1 MENTTE
7 VKKVSKASAF
17 AVFGLLLIGGVYK
30 IGYEAGKI
38 ETAEGMQKQ
47 VEYWKEQSGKVTEK
61 IVIEYVDR
69 VKEIVK
75 WRTKNVEIIKLVP
88 SVCELP
94 HGWVHVHDRSAEGR
108 DADATRAINDT
119 SSGIKDTEALGTIV
133 ENYASCHENR
143 EQLLALQ
150 SWIREQQQL
159 VKDQKS
165 INTNTAEAG
174 SQQQEEQ
181 P

>member
-1 MENTTE
+1 MEYTTQHNNT
-7 VKKVSKASAF
+7 SKIGAF
-17 AVFGLLLIGGVYK
+17 TVFGLLLISGVYK

-38 ETAEGMQKQ
+38 ETAESMQKQ

-69 VKEIVK
+69 VEEIVK

-94 HGWVHVHDRSAEGR
+94 NGWVHVHDRSAQGGNAEP
-108 DADATRAINDT
+108 ARAIDDT
-119 SSGIKDTEALGTIV
+119 PSGIEDVEALGTIV

-150 SWIREQQQL
+150 AWIREQQQL
-159 VKDQKS
+159 VES
-165 INTNTAEAG
+165 INTNTANAG
-174 SQQQEEQ
+174 QKQEE
-181 P
+181 

>member
-1 MENTTE
+1 MEFTTE
-7 VKKVSKASAF
+7 HKNISKASA
-17 AVFGLLLIGGVYK
+17 ATVFVLLLIGGVYK

-38 ETAEGMQKQ
+38 EIAEDLQKQ

-61 IVIEYVDR
+61 IVIEYQDR

-94 HGWVHVHDRSAEGR
+94 NGWVHVHDRSAEGR
-108 DADATRAINDT
+108 NADPSRAINDT
-119 SSGIKDTEALGTIV
+119 PSGIEDVEALGTVV
-133 ENYASCHENR
+133 ENYATCHENR

-150 SWIREQQQL
+150 KWIREQEQEIL
-159 VKDQKS
+159 
-165 INTNTAEAG
+165 NMNTAEAG
-174 SQQQEEQ
+174 NKKNNKNE
-181 P
+181 